1 MDRYE
6 DGTVIV
12 GSWTVRAGVDAAEP
26 EARRSRDAMSSER
39 NGCQW
44 RQQEICVQLSE
55 KRHT

>member
-26 EARRSRDAMSSER
+26 FYKCKNFQA
-39 NGCQW
+39 
-44 RQQEICVQLSE
+44 
-55 KRHT
+55 